1 MVSSPELG
9 FKFFTK
15 ATKTVPDPIYTPL
28 ACEGG
33 RGRKPRGILKMN
45 VGFLVRVRNG
55 KTIDWIANA

>member
-15 ATKTVPDPIYTPL
+15 AAKTVPDPIYTTL

-33 RGRKPRGILKMN
+33 EVGNLVASLK
-45 VGFLVRVRNG
+45 
-55 KTIDWIANA
+55 